1 MPEPAKHHLL
11 TLESG
16 LAAAG
21 EASIWA
27 RTLAAQHGVPD
38 ERTGNLDLCIIELI
52 NNVVD
57 YAYGGGPGEIE
68 LELMFTPEALVL
80 TIADSGPA
88 FNPLELA
95 APVQATSLDDARIGG
110 FGIHLVRQFADA
122 CHYERRLGKN
132 FFTAGFGDVREL
144 PRRVDRR
151 RAGPPG
157 FPLRRADGTLI
168 VADQRCHIDRR
179 SLGFISRCDLFRD
192 VPYAALEAIVRHCR
206 LVEYPT
212 GTVVLRADQ
221 PMNSVLV
228 VVKGS
233 LRVHLDGPD
242 SEDAV
247 DIPAGQCVGELS
259 VADGK
264 TASAWV
270 VTAQAT
276 QLLVIEGPVFLERLL
291 AIPRIG
297 RNLIVMLAERMRRG
311 NERIVARIRGAMEL
325 EALQRELDFARR
337 IQASMLPANPLL
349 PGQDA
354 VECHGFMRAARQ
366 VGGDFYDVLPQG
378 GDRYFFAIGDVCNKG
393 MPAAL
398 FMVRALTLLR
408 SEAARRERDPGKQLA
423 SLARHVNDQL
433 ALSNEAQLFVSVFCA
448 ILDLDSNLLHYVNI
462 GHNAPLVELPGA
474 APEFLEQPRNPIAGM
489 VPDLVFRAGKIAFP
503 RGSRLLLY
511 TDGVT
516 EAEAVGGAQFGEAA
530 MQRSLVD
537 PRPNAAGTVQA
548 IVDAVDGFA
557 GSRPQSDDITLLLI
571 RRR

>member
-11 TLESG
+11 MLESG

-27 RTLAAQHGVPD
+27 RTLAAQYGVPG

-68 LELMFTPEALVL
+68 LELMVTAASVVL
-80 TIADSGPA
+80 TVADSGPA

-95 APVQATSLDDARIGG
+95 PPVQAKSLDDACVGG
-110 FGIHLVRQFADA
+110 LGVHLVRQFADV

-132 FFTAGFGDVREL
+132 VFTAGFGDVREL

-151 RAGPPG
+151 QAGPAG
-157 FPLRRADGTLI
+157 FPLRRADGALI
-168 VADQRCHIDRR
+168 TDDQRCDIERR

-192 VPYAALEAIVRHCR
+192 VPYAALEQILEHCR
-206 LVEYPT
+206 LVEYPA
-212 GTVVLRADQ
+212 GAVVLRTNEPLHA
-221 PMNSVLV
+221 VLV
-228 VVKGS
+228 VVRGS
-233 LRVHLDGPD
+233 LCVHLDGPD

-247 DIPAGQCVGELS
+247 DIPTGQCVGELS

-264 TASAWV
+264 PVSAWV
-270 VTAQAT
+270 VTAQPT

-349 PGQDA
+349 AGTEGVD
-354 VECHGFMRAARQ
+354 CHGFMRAARQ

-378 GDRYFFAIGDVCNKG
+378 ADRFFFAIGDVCNKG

-398 FMVRALTLLR
+398 FMVQALTLLR
-408 SEAARRERDPGKQLA
+408 SEAARREQDAGAQLA
-423 SLARHVNDQL
+423 GLARHVNDQL
-433 ALSNEAQLFVSVFCA
+433 AVSNQAQLFVSVFCA
-448 ILDLDSNLLHYVNI
+448 ILDIESGFLHYVNI
-462 GHNAPLVELPGA
+462 GHNAPLIELPGT
-474 APEFLEQPRNPIAGM
+474 APVFLEQPRNPIAGM
-489 VPDLVFRAGKIAFP
+489 VPDLVFRVGRIAFP

-516 EAEAVGGAQFGEAA
+516 EAEAVDGTQFGEEA
-530 MQRSLVD
+530 MQQLLAGHRSD
-537 PRPNAAGTVQA
+537 AAGTVQG
-548 IVDAVDGFA
+548 IVAAVDNFA
-557 GSRPQSDDITLLLI
+557 GAQPQSDDITLLLI
-571 RRR
+571 RRC

>member
-11 TLESG
+11 MLESG

-27 RTLAAQHGVPD
+27 RTLAAQHGVPTD
-38 ERTGNLDLCIIELI
+38 RTDSLDLCIIELI

-68 LELMFTPEALVL
+68 LEMILGPEAVVL
-80 TIADSGPA
+80 TIADAGAA
-88 FNPLELA
+88 FNPLDLA
-95 APVQATSLDDARIGG
+95 PPKQAKSLDDARIGG

-122 CHYERRLGKN
+122 CHYERRQGKN
-132 FFTAGFGDVREL
+132 FLTVGFGDVREL

-151 RAGPPG
+151 RIGPAG
-157 FPLRRADGTLI
+157 FPLRRADGALI
-168 VADQRCHIDRR
+168 VADPRCDSDRR

-192 VPYAALEAIVRHCR
+192 VPYAALEAILEHCR
-206 LVEYPT
+206 MVEYP
-212 GTVVLRADQ
+212 GGAIVLRTNE
-221 PMNSVLV
+221 PLNSVLV

-233 LRVHLDGPD
+233 LRVHLGGPD

-247 DIPAGQCVGELS
+247 LIPHGQCVGELS

-264 TASAWV
+264 PVSAWV
-270 VTAQAT
+270 VTAEAT

-311 NERIVARIRGAMEL
+311 NESIVARIRDAMEL

-349 PGQDA
+349 PGQGE

-366 VGGDFYDVLPQG
+366 VGGDFYDVLRQG
-378 GDRYFFAIGDVCNKG
+378 TDRYFFAIGDVCSKG

-398 FMVRALTLLR
+398 FMVQALTLLR
-408 SEAARRERDPGKQLA
+408 SEAARGERDPGLQLA
-423 SLARHVNDQL
+423 GLARHVNDQL
-433 ALSNEAQLFVSVFCA
+433 AASNEAQLFVSVFCA
-448 ILDLDSNLLHYVNI
+448 ILDLEDGELHYVNI
-462 GHNAPLVELPGA
+462 GHNPPLIELPGS
-474 APEFLEQPRNPIAGM
+474 APAFLDRPRNPIAGM
-489 VPDLVFRAGKIAFP
+489 VPDLVFQVGRVAFP

-516 EAEAVGGAQFGEAA
+516 EAEAVDATQFGEEA
-530 MQRSLVD
+530 MQQLLADRQPDV
-537 PRPNAAGTVQA
+537 AGTVQG
-548 IVDAVDGFA
+548 IVAAVDDFA
-557 GSRPQSDDITLLLI
+557 GGQPQSDDITLLLI
-571 RRR
+571 RRC